1 MDGKRLIKSFIL
13 RGNMDIKDFKFKK
26 RLGQNFIKDE
36 GIIDK
41 ILDLSDIEDNSLV
54 IEIGCGSGELTKKL
68 IRRFTYVLG
77 YEIDKELERYLSKLT
92 SSNLSIIYDD
102 FLKRN
107 IKEDIKDKKYNKLYV
122 ISNLPYYITTP
133 IIEKLINEN
142 IDIYRIV
149 IMVQKEVGERI
160 NAKPNTKAYNSLSI
174 FINYNFDVNKIANVS
189 RFSFIPKP
197 NVDSIVLKLSKK
209 DKKYNPINEDYF
221 YKIVRN
227 SLIHKI
233 KTLKDNLEE
242 YNFKIVEEVLQRNN
256 IPNNIRGEQ
265 LSIEMFVEI
274 SNALFLN
281 K

>member
-1 MDGKRLIKSFIL
+1 
-13 RGNMDIKDFKFKK
+13 MDIKDFRFKK

-36 GIIDK
+36 NIIDK

-68 IRRFTYVLG
+68 LNRFNYVLG
-77 YEIDKELERYLSKLT
+77 YEIDTELEKYLSKLK
-92 SSNLSIIYDD
+92 SPNIKIIYDD

-107 IKEDIKDKKYNKLYV
+107 IKDDIKDIKYNKLYV

-133 IIEKLINEN
+133 IIEKLIDEK
-142 IDIYRIV
+142 IDIYRVV
-149 IMVQKEVGERI
+149 IMVQKEVGDRI
-160 NAKPNTKAYNSLSI
+160 NAKPNSKAYNSLSI
-174 FINYNFDVNKIANVS
+174 FINYNFDVKKIANVS
-189 RFSFIPKP
+189 RFSFVPKP

-209 DKKYNPINEDYF
+209 NIRYNPINEEYF
-221 YKIVRN
+221 YKLVRN
-227 SLIHKI
+227 SFIHKR
-233 KTLKDNLEE
+233 KTLKNNLEG
-242 YNFKIVEEVLQRNN
+242 YNFKIVEEVLQKNN
-256 IPNNIRGEQ
+256 MPNNIRGEQ